1 MKKII
6 AMLLAALMLLSL
18 AACGS
23 EETVLNTEYTAEEL
37 MNMVVEQVEIPFM
50 AMANPVQV
58 SSEDSAYF
66 LGLTDSKA
74 LVEVEAVVY
83 EAMVS
88 ALAFSASMVKL
99 VDTADAETVKNEIL
113 NGVDMR
119 KWICVEAEKLIVVD
133 NGQYVLMVM
142 GPVDLAQS
150 MAAAFDTVL
159 EADNGTALEKDGAAP
174 MDMGE
179 TDMVPA
185 FGG

>member
-6 AMLLAALMLLSL
+6 AMLLAALMLFALV
-18 AACGS
+18 ACG
-23 EETVLNTEYTAEEL
+23 EKTVLNTEYTAEEL
-37 MNMVVEQVEIPFM
+37 MNKVTEQVEIPFM

-58 SSEDSAYF
+58 SSEDSVYF

-74 LVEVEAVVY
+74 LVEEDAVVF
-83 EAMVS
+83 EPMMMS
-88 ALAFSASMVKL
+88 QAFSAAIVKL
-99 VDTADAETVKNEIL
+99 KDVKDAETVKNEIL

-159 EADNGTALEKDGAAP
+159 EAENGTALEKDGAPA
-174 MDMGE
+174 MDMSG
-179 TDMVPA
+179 TDMMPA
-185 FGG
+185 FEG